1 MSAIDLNI
9 NGGMSY
15 TGCDLE
21 VSPIVGA
28 DCFSQAGS
36 YSQVGGGK
44 RRKSKRSRKSRKSK
58 RSIKSRRKMR
68 NRKIKGKCCPCSKEC
83 KKCLQN
89 KCRGCNVKCIC

>member
-44 RRKSKRSRKSRKSK
+44 KRRKSRRKMRT
-58 RSIKSRRKMR
+58 RRKMR

>member
-1 MSAIDLNI
+1 MSNIDLNI

-21 VSPIVGA
+21 VGPIVGV

-44 RRKSKRSRKSRKSK
+44 RRKSRRSRVRRTRRSRRSRVRRTRRTRRSRVRRTRRVKRSRVRRTRRSK
-58 RSIKSRRKMR
+58 K
-68 NRKIKGKCCPCSKEC
+68 
-83 KKCLQN
+83 
-89 KCRGCNVKCIC
+89 

>member
-1 MSAIDLNI
+1 MPAIDLNI

-44 RRKSKRSRKSRKSK
+44 RRKSRKSRKSRRSRKSRKSR
-58 RSIKSRRKMR
+58 RSRKSRKSRRS
-68 NRKIKGKCCPCSKEC
+68 RKS
-83 KKCLQN
+83 
-89 KCRGCNVKCIC
+89 

>member
-44 RRKSKRSRKSRKSK
+44 KRRKSGF
-58 RSIKSRRKMR
+58 IW
-68 NRKIKGKCCPCSKEC
+68 
-83 KKCLQN
+83 L
-89 KCRGCNVKCIC
+89 V